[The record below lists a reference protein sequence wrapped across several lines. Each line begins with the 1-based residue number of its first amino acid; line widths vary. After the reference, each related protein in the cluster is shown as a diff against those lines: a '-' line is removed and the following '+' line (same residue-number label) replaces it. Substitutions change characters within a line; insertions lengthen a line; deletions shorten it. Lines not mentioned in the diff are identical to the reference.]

1 MYHFEQVDDDV
12 SHLRAIT
19 KEDIVAFYDRYIDP
33 ASITRS
39 KLSVHLVAQ
48 KTSEK
53 ADGDAEEVK
62 KVEETPKAIKIDD
75 VHTFKASLTMSPGA
89 TAFRDISCYEDLE
102 PKL

>member
-12 SHLRAIT
+12 THLRSIT
-19 KEDIVAFYDRYIDP
+19 KEDMVAFYDRYIDP
-33 ASITRS
+33 ESTIRS

-62 KVEETPKAIKIDD
+62 KGEQTSKAVKIED
-75 VHTFKASLTMSPGA
+75 VHAFKASLMMSPGA
-89 TAFRDISCYEDLE
+89 TAFKDISCYEDLE